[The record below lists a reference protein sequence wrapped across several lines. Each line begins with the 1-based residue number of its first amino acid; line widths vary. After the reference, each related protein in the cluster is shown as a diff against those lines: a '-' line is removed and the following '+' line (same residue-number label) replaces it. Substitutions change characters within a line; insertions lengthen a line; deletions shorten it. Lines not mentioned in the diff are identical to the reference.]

1 MKRLLHTIDSAAAG
15 DPSARRGVLLA
26 LTRSL
31 LVVVLTGGIAG
42 IVLNTSWMTLAGV
55 GVLTALCAGA
65 EVLTRRSAHGAAAAV
80 LLGVVL
86 SACIGAQAVL
96 GGVDT
101 ALTLAMAA
109 IVLGI
114 GMSGPTLAGR
124 YRRWGILSA
133 AWGAAAIWLTR
144 ALFPSPDLTI
154 TAARAAADAVCV
166 LGIAVGL
173 ILLVRSWSAYDLN
186 SKLIA
191 AFGGVVVVA
200 VGVSAGTHFVSSVQT
215 EATDAM
221 ITLRATAG
229 ELSRTAGERLLGF
242 RRTLTAYA
250 EGVGLPDQIA
260 QLSGA
265 ALDPALSDAE
275 RAALIDTLD
284 KQWRDADARDDNT
297 DPLVKAGLNNDLA
310 SSLKRMQVDF
320 PAAVEMFV
328 TDRYGALVATTGRTS
343 DFMQADESWWQKA
356 YADGKGSTYI
366 GEPELDTSAGVI
378 AVNIAVPVRGADGQ
392 IVGILR
398 GTYDLMGVARLLND
412 KREGYA
418 YRIFILLESNELI
431 NTYDG
436 VVEEPPAGFADMAAN
451 RPTEGDVIA
460 FADRPRRTVVTPF
473 TSSSSEAVE
482 LVPLHWKLVV
492 ARDQQPEMQ
501 RIASGLDAALLG
513 GALALVFSAFAGL
526 AAATLLTRPISRL
539 AKAAEH
545 IADTGDLNTQVR
557 CSSQDEIGH
566 LAKAWAA
573 VLEHLR
579 GMSTVA
585 EELASGHL
593 NVAVTPRSSEDQL
606 GNAFLKLVNQQRGML
621 LELRRGI
628 HTLDEASRALNAA
641 AQSSDQTTRLI
652 AEGMEQFA
660 EGASQ
665 QSSSATHTAET
676 MEQMRRAI
684 DGVAQGA
691 QEQSSAV
698 SRAASLVIKMNDS
711 LGTVM
716 ETLVDNSLSASGT
729 VETARD
735 GVKQVEQTLNGMK
748 DIHGRMREAASK
760 MQLLGASSE
769 QVTSM
774 ADTIADIADQ
784 TNLLALNAAIE
795 AARAGEHGRGFAV
808 VAVEIR
814 KLAEQSAGAAHEIES
829 TVRQIQASL
838 SEVAAAMTNAN
849 QAVESEVE
857 RAGAAGAALHKILGA
872 VDSVR
877 ARLDETLTVADQASK
892 DANSLG
898 SEMDTVSAVV
908 EENTAVTEEMAA
920 GANEI
925 NSAIKEMVAVNVE
938 SGASAQE
945 IQIATA
951 DMAAQVAQVS
961 SSAEQ
966 LQHLSQGL
974 QTLIDRFVH
983 DDNGDVPQPAPD
995 VAVDV
1000 KTAAAVGV
1008 R

>member
-1 MKRLLHTIDSAAAG
+1 MKHLLHTLDSAMTGDSAARRQVLSVLSRILFIGTLGDLAAAIFLASNWMGLAVAG
-15 DPSARRGVLLA
+15 
-26 LTRSL
+26 T
-31 LVVVLTGGIAG
+31 LVVLSVA
-42 IVLNTSWMTLAGV
+42 
-55 GVLTALCAGA
+55 A
-65 EVLTRRSAHGAAAAV
+65 EVLTRRGAYDAAAAV

-86 SACIGAQAVL
+86 SACVGTQAVL

-101 ALTLAMAA
+101 ALVLAFGAIAIGMA
-109 IVLGI
+109 
-114 GMSGPTLAGR
+114 MSGPTFSR
-124 YRRWGILSA
+124 QHRRWGMLSA
-133 AWGAAAIWLTR
+133 VLAAAAVWLVR
-144 ALFPSPDLTI
+144 ALFPSPDLSVTP
-154 TAARAAADAVCV
+154 TRAVVDVLFG
-166 LGIAVGL
+166 LGIVAGL
-173 ILLVRSWSAYDLN
+173 LLLIRFWPAYDLN

-200 VGVSAGTHFVSSVQT
+200 VGVSAGTHFVSSVET
-215 EATDAM
+215 EASDAM

-229 ELSRTAGERLLGF
+229 ELSRVAGERLLGF

-250 EGVGLPDQIA
+250 EGVGLAEQID
-260 QLSGA
+260 QLSQA
-265 ALDPALSDAE
+265 ALDPTLSDAD
-275 RAALIDTLD
+275 RSALIETFDQ
-284 KQWRDADARDDNT
+284 QWRDADARDDNN
-297 DPLVKAGLNNDLA
+297 DPLVKAGLNSDLA
-310 SSLKRMQVDF
+310 SSLQRMRADF
-320 PAAVEMFV
+320 PAAAELFV

-343 DFMQADESWWQKA
+343 DFMQADETWWQRA
-356 YADGKGSTYI
+356 YADGQGGTYI
-366 GEPELDTSAGVI
+366 GEPELDASTGVL
-378 AVNIAVPVRGADGQ
+378 AVNIAVPVRAADGQ

-412 KREGYA
+412 KREAYA
-418 YRIFILLESNELI
+418 YRIFILLETNELI

-436 VVEEPPAGFADMAAN
+436 VLEEPPTGFAEMAAE

-473 TSSSSEAVE
+473 TSSSSDAAE

-492 ARDQQPEMQ
+492 ARDQDPEMQ

-513 GALALVFSAFAGL
+513 GALALALSAFAGL
-526 AAATLLTRPISRL
+526 AAATLLMRPISRL
-539 AKAAEH
+539 ATAAEH
-545 IADTGDLNTQVR
+545 IADTGDLNTSVQ
-557 CSSQDEIGH
+557 CGSQDEIGY
-566 LAKAWAA
+566 LAKAWTK
-573 VLEHLR
+573 VLAHLR

-585 EELASGHL
+585 EDLAAGRL
-593 NVAVTPRSSEDQL
+593 NVTVTPRSNQDQL
-606 GNAFLKLVNQQRGML
+606 GNAFVRLVDQQRGML
-621 LELRRGI
+621 LELRGGI
-628 HTLDEASRALNAA
+628 HTLDEASRSLNAA

-660 EGASQ
+660 EGANQ

-684 DGVAQGA
+684 DGVAHGA
-691 QEQSSAV
+691 QEQSSSV
-698 SRAASLVIKMNDS
+698 SRAAALVVKMNDS

-729 VETARD
+729 VETARE
-735 GVKQVEQTLNGMK
+735 GVNQVEQTLNGMK

-838 SEVAAAMTNAN
+838 SEVATAMTNAN

-857 RAGAAGAALHKILGA
+857 RAGAAGAALQKILGA

-925 NSAIKEMVAVNVE
+925 NSAIKDMVAVNVE

-945 IQIATA
+945 IQLATA
-951 DMAAQVAQVS
+951 EMAAQVAQVS

-966 LQHLSQGL
+966 LQRLSQGL

-983 DDNGDVPQPAPD
+983 DDGDAAEPAPD
-995 VAVDV
+995 VSVAVP
-1000 KTAAAVGV
+1000 AAPVIPV